1 MCKYKD
7 VYKIWSGWCVL
18 DDQELMLEFEEHMV
32 RKAVKDS
39 HNSYLLNIKVKKTYA
54 KFLAKES
61 KNFWFIV
68 IFALMGIGIWAP
80 YS

>member
-1 MCKYKD
+1 
-7 VYKIWSGWCVL
+7 
-18 DDQELMLEFEEHMV
+18 MLYPSLKRKFIILIAFYFLLAESLRWFM
-32 RKAVKDS
+32 KAVKDS